1 MKTQQDQASILRSS
15 RSHRQV
21 ARERQAAD
29 ASCLQPMLSLE
40 EKALLAEKY
49 AKKRV
54 DSQKRGIA
62 VMLRDI
68 MAHKVGRS
76 FET

>member
-1 MKTQQDQASILRSS
+1 MA
-15 RSHRQV
+15 V
-21 ARERQAAD
+21 VRQAAD
-29 ASCLQPMLSLE
+29 ASCTRPMLSLE
-40 EKALLAEKY
+40 EKALLTDKY

-68 MAHKVGRS
+68 MGHKVGSLMISRRGFGAAIS
-76 FET
+76 CVAVLLQ

>member
-1 MKTQQDQASILRSS
+1 M
-15 RSHRQV
+15 
-21 ARERQAAD
+21 RQAAD
-29 ASCLQPMLSLE
+29 ASCTRPMLSRE
-40 EKALLAEKY
+40 EKALLTDKY

-68 MAHKVGRS
+68 MGHKVGQPVDWGLGS
-76 FET
+76 GGGV